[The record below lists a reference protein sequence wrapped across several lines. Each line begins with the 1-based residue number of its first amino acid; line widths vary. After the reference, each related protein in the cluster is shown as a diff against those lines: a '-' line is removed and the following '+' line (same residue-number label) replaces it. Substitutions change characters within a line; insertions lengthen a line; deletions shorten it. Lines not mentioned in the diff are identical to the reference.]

1 VKSLPVEKIW
11 DNKKINIKKVSITT
25 LKSSILP
32 LPIAIEIEGEKREK
46 K

>member
-25 LKSSILP
+25 LKSSLP
-32 LPIAIEIEGEKREK
+32 PIAIEIEGEKREK